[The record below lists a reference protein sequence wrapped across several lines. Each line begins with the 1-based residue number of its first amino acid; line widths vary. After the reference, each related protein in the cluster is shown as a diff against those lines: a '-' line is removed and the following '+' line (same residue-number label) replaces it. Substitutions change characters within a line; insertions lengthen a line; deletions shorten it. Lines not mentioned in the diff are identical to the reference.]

1 MAKLETNLNKKDKI
15 TIAIVLFVGVM
26 FCFVWYLIKPAIA
39 DIRTISDEIEQSE
52 STQQVYRNKIMTL
65 ASAESIFN
73 RAVTDLYDST
83 TGFFEVMT
91 SSEIDRMVTTYILGF
106 GLFPED
112 LYITM
117 PTGPIEE
124 LPYTYSE
131 AYTRLVTSNVSASVQ
146 ETDDSLLSTDED
158 EENTEEEDGGID
170 LQSTMV
176 DSLSIPYTQAKSE
189 AVSTVSSGVSCA
201 DITIVVN
208 GDETVCQAVIDDL
221 CSNPAVRIR
230 GFEWLPVDNIQQ
242 VNEETGVIET
252 IMPDYSRLRIDLR
265 IYMLN
270 VADYE
275 AMVNAAVAEAGAEG

>member
-15 TIAIVLFVGVM
+15 TIAIVLFVGIM

-39 DIRTISDEIEQSE
+39 DIRTLSDEIEQAE
-52 STQQVYRNKIMTL
+52 STQQLYRNKIMNL
-65 ASAESIFN
+65 SSAESIFN
-73 RAVTDLYDST
+73 KAVTDLYDST
-83 TGFFEVMT
+83 TGFFGVMT

-117 PTGPIEE
+117 PTGPVEE
-124 LPYTYSE
+124 LPYTYSM
-131 AYTRLVTSNVSASVQ
+131 AYNRLVTNNVAAPVQPVQ
-146 ETDDSLLSTDED
+146 EDDSLLSADEDTDE
-158 EENTEEEDGGID
+158 EDNGFDI
-170 LQSTMV
+170 QSTMV
-176 DSLSIPYTQAKSE
+176 ESLTVPYAQAKDG

-208 GDETVCQAVIDDL
+208 GDETVCQTVIDDL

-230 GFEWLPVDNIQQ
+230 GFEWLEVSKIQQ
-242 VNEETGVIET
+242 VNEETGET
-252 IMPDYSRLRIDLR
+252 EYVTPDYSRLRIDLR
-265 IYMLN
+265 LYMLD

-275 AMVNAAVAEAGAEG
+275 AIVNEAVAEAGAEG